1 MKKIVIIIA
10 SVLFLSSFFVLKTMY
25 SYGKDAERIAFQE
38 VYHPKTSGNF
48 LNFYI

>member
-25 SYGKDAERIAFQE
+25 NYGKGVEKIALQADY
-38 VYHPKTSGNF
+38 VIKT
-48 LNFYI
+48 LKA